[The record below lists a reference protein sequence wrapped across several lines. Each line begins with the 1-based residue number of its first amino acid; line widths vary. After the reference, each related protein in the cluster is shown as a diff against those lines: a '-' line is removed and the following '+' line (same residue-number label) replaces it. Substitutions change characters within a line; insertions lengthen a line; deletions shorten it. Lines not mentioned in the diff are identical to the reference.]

1 MAGAKAGLT
10 GSSIQARLSL
20 WLSLAILAV
29 AAVGGIVS
37 FKTAYDEAIELQ
49 DDLLH
54 QVAILF
60 DVDHLPSPRMADLGK
75 LPGIDEEARVIVQYA
90 GPASGGQSPQMPGK
104 FLGVPAGVAD
114 GVHSLTLNAESFRVL
129 LRTLPNGGRIL
140 VAQETGM
147 RDEIARGSALRT
159 VLPFVVLVPL
169 LLLIVANLIRK
180 LFRPISALATEVNRR
195 DESELAPLPSE
206 HLPAEIRPFVMAI
219 NRLLGRVADSM
230 EQQRQFIANAA
241 HELRSPMT
249 ALSLQAERLS
259 HAEMSGEARARL
271 SPLRQGIERG
281 RHLLEQL
288 LSLARVQSA
297 PSRPATSTS
306 VLQVFR
312 RVIEDLMPLA
322 DAHQA
327 DIGVLADHDV
337 QLAVDEVELF
347 TLVRNLVDNG
357 IRYSPEGGAIDLAIG
372 LDGDRVVLTCS
383 DAGPGIPPDERTKVL
398 EPFYRTPGSAS
409 RGSGLG
415 LSIVKTIADRL
426 AGDIRMGYVDPV
438 NKVGARVSVSF
449 PAQLI
454 SDRTA
459 GNSRP
464 GCKPFN
470 RAAEGAPESPDVA
483 E

>member
-1 MAGAKAGLT
+1 MAGAKARLT
-10 GSSIQARLSL
+10 GSIQARLSL

-49 DDLLH
+49 DNLLH

-60 DVDHLPSPRMADLGK
+60 DVDHLPSPRMAELGK

-90 GPASGGQSPQMPGK
+90 APASGGQSPQTPGK

-147 RDEIARGSALRT
+147 RDEIARDSALRT

-169 LLLIVANLIRK
+169 LLLIVADLIRK
-180 LFRPISALATEVNRR
+180 LFRPISALAAEVNRQ
-195 DESELAPLPSE
+195 DESGLAPLPND

-219 NRLLGRVADSM
+219 NRLLARVAESM

-259 HAEMSGEARARL
+259 HAEMSEEARARL

-288 LSLARVQSA
+288 LSLARVQSP
-297 PSRPATSTS
+297 PSRPVSTTS

-322 DAHQA
+322 DTHHA
-327 DIGVLADHDV
+327 DIGVLTDSDV
-337 QLAVDEVELF
+337 RLAVDEVDLF
-347 TLVRNLVDNG
+347 TLVRNLVDNA
-357 IRYSPEGGAIDLAIG
+357 IRYSPEGGAIDLSITSER
-372 LDGDRVVLTCS
+372 DQVVLTCS
-383 DAGPGIPPDERTKVL
+383 DSGPGIPIEERIKVL
-398 EPFYRTPGSAS
+398 EPFYRTPGTAS

-426 AGDIRMGYVDPV
+426 AGEIQIAYVDQIQ
-438 NKVGARVSVSF
+438 KVGTRISVTLPGRLVS
-449 PAQLI
+449 
-454 SDRTA
+454 
-459 GNSRP
+459 N
-464 GCKPFN
+464 
-470 RAAEGAPESPDVA
+470 
-483 E
+483 

>member
-1 MAGAKAGLT
+1 MAGAKARLT
-10 GSSIQARLSL
+10 GSIQARLSL

-49 DDLLH
+49 DNLLH

-60 DVDHLPSPRMADLGK
+60 DVDHLPSPRMAELGK

-90 GPASGGQSPQMPGK
+90 APASGGQSPQTPGK

-147 RDEIARGSALRT
+147 RDEIARDSALRT

-169 LLLIVANLIRK
+169 LLLIVADLIRK
-180 LFRPISALATEVNRR
+180 LFRPISALAAEVNRQ
-195 DESELAPLPSE
+195 DESGLAPLPND

-219 NRLLGRVADSM
+219 NRLLARVAESM

-259 HAEMSGEARARL
+259 HAEMSEEARARL

-288 LSLARVQSA
+288 LSLARVQSP
-297 PSRPATSTS
+297 PSRPVSTTS

-322 DAHQA
+322 DTHHA
-327 DIGVLADHDV
+327 DIGVLTDSDV
-337 QLAVDEVELF
+337 RLAVDEVDLF
-347 TLVRNLVDNG
+347 TLVRNLVDNA
-357 IRYSPEGGAIDLAIG
+357 IRYSPAGGAIDLSITSER
-372 LDGDRVVLTCS
+372 DRVVLTCS
-383 DAGPGIPPDERTKVL
+383 DSGPGIPIEERIKVL
-398 EPFYRTPGSAS
+398 EPFYRTPGTAS

-426 AGDIRMGYVDPV
+426 AGEIQIAYVDQIQ
-438 NKVGARVSVSF
+438 KVGTRISVTLPGRLVS
-449 PAQLI
+449 
-454 SDRTA
+454 
-459 GNSRP
+459 N
-464 GCKPFN
+464 
-470 RAAEGAPESPDVA
+470 
-483 E
+483 

>member
-29 AAVGGIVS
+29 AAIGGIVS

-60 DVDHLPSPRMADLGK
+60 DVDHLPSPRMAELGK

-90 GPASGGQSPQMPGK
+90 GPATGGQSAQVPGR

-147 RDEIARGSALRT
+147 RDEIARDSALRT

-169 LLLIVANLIRK
+169 LLLIVADLIRK

-230 EQQRQFIANAA
+230 DQQRQFIANAA

-259 HAEMSGEARARL
+259 HAEMSEEARARL

-281 RHLLEQL
+281 RHLLEQM

-297 PSRPATSTS
+297 PSRPASSTS

-312 RVIEDLMPLA
+312 QVIEDLMPLA
-322 DAHQA
+322 DAHRA
-327 DIGVLADHDV
+327 DIGVLADRDA

-347 TLVRNLVDNG
+347 TLVRNLVDNA
-357 IRYSPEGGAIDLAIG
+357 IRYSPEGAAIDLAIG

-383 DAGPGIPPDERTKVL
+383 DAGPGISPDERTKVL
-398 EPFYRTPGSAS
+398 EPFYRTPGTAS

-426 AGDIRMGYVDPV
+426 AGEIRIEYADQI
-438 NKVGARVSVSF
+438 NKVGTRVFVTF
-449 PAQLI
+449 PA
-454 SDRTA
+454 S
-459 GNSRP
+459 
-464 GCKPFN
+464 
-470 RAAEGAPESPDVA
+470 
-483 E
+483 

>member
-1 MAGAKAGLT
+1 MAGAKARLT
-10 GSSIQARLSL
+10 GSIQARLSL

-49 DDLLH
+49 DNLLH

-60 DVDHLPSPRMADLGK
+60 DVDHLPSPRMAELGK

-90 GPASGGQSPQMPGK
+90 GPASGGQSPQTPGK

-147 RDEIARGSALRT
+147 RDEIARDSALRT

-169 LLLIVANLIRK
+169 LLLIVADLIRK
-180 LFRPISALATEVNRR
+180 LFRPISALAAEVNRQ
-195 DESELAPLPSE
+195 DESGLAPLPND

-219 NRLLGRVADSM
+219 NRLLARVAESM

-259 HAEMSGEARARL
+259 HAEMSEEARARL

-288 LSLARVQSA
+288 LSLARVQSP
-297 PSRPATSTS
+297 PSRPVSTTS

-322 DAHQA
+322 DTHHA
-327 DIGVLADHDV
+327 DIGVLTDSDV
-337 QLAVDEVELF
+337 RLAVDEVDLF
-347 TLVRNLVDNG
+347 TLVRNLVDNA
-357 IRYSPEGGAIDLAIG
+357 IRYSPAGGAIDLSITSER
-372 LDGDRVVLTCS
+372 DRVVLTCS
-383 DAGPGIPPDERTKVL
+383 DSGPGIPIEERIKVL
-398 EPFYRTPGSAS
+398 EPFYRTPGTAS

-426 AGDIRMGYVDPV
+426 AGEIQIAYVDQIQ
-438 NKVGARVSVSF
+438 KVGTRISVTLPGRLVS
-449 PAQLI
+449 
-454 SDRTA
+454 
-459 GNSRP
+459 N
-464 GCKPFN
+464 
-470 RAAEGAPESPDVA
+470 
-483 E
+483 